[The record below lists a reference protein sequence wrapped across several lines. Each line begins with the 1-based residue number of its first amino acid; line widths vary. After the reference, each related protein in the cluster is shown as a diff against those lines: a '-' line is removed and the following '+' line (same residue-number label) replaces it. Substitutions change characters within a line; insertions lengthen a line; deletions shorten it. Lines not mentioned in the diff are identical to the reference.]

1 MTPSLL
7 ITVVID
13 GNAYTTTVDTLS
25 HGIHH
30 LTDGTGEG
38 RGHAVASVSC
48 GEEGVF
54 LRPMGGASLAD
65 EAGEGLERAPLG
77 GTDAQAFALEGG
89 RAADGATVF
98 VRTAD
103 AGLADY
109 HKVGLVHD
117 GSVVIGRDASCDLAY
132 DMRWVSARHAELR
145 LEGESLSVRDLGSA
159 NGTFVNG
166 CALAPDA
173 PVALEPGDVVQVMD
187 LTVLAGRRLLLLN
200 APRGLTERLG
210 SAAVHIDHDELV
222 ARAPE
227 ATPDDQLPGPRP
239 FWPAPRLM
247 RTVHRKAY
255 NVEEPPPAKEPDDTP
270 AIVKM
275 GPSFLMAMSSIFMGA
290 SAVSRIAG
298 GADVLSCAPSV
309 AMCVAMLGGMMVWPQ
324 ITRRYERRKAARD
337 EERRRSAYSDYLASR
352 EMEFR
357 RERDEQASILAENR
371 VSAAECLRR
380 AEALDPRLMSRS
392 PLEADFMQLRVGTGT
407 LPLEADFRWP
417 ERRFTM
423 DKDDLLDL
431 ARGLSERPPA
441 LEGAPIALDLLS
453 SWVTGLVGERGQR
466 WGLVRALVAQV
477 ATLYSPRD
485 VKVAAV
491 APAGERREWQFLSA
505 LPHTLAD
512 DGRTRLVASDEASM
526 RELSGYLAR
535 ELGGRSGDAAKRQ
548 VADYGTYYLV
558 LCADRELADS
568 SDALARL
575 MGLQGN
581 RGFSLLF
588 TADAVDGLPRECR
601 RVLELGGSGASRLY
615 DRADVA
621 GSEQPFEADPP
632 VGAVGMAR
640 LASRLSR
647 LDLGGDE
654 EAFELPAS
662 LGFLETFQAGLVADL
677 DVEGNWA
684 RADSS
689 RSLAA
694 PIGLDSR
701 GALATLDPQEAFD
714 GPHGL
719 VAGTTGSGKSE
730 LLITWIL
737 STATHFPPE
746 QAAFVLID
754 YKGGGLADAFSRG
767 GLRLPH
773 LAGTVTNLDGAEVA
787 RSLASLRAELV
798 RRQAMLAEAKRLTGD
813 ATMDVSGYQRH
824 WAAGELAEPMP
835 HLFVVADEF
844 AELKAQ
850 EPEFMDGLVSAAR
863 IGRSLGVHL
872 VLATQKPTGVVSDQI
887 QANSRFRVCLRVADA
902 ADSREMIRRPDAAAL
917 EGPGRFILLVGYD
930 ERLVLGQAAWAGG
943 PCAAGSGP
951 ARDLSVELCDA
962 CGAQLASAR
971 PAAGAPAA
979 GTELDAVL
987 AEVRRAAGGRGARRL
1002 WLPPLQAHPTVA
1014 ALRARYPEAR
1024 AGDGPWELDPVVGE
1038 LDDPA
1043 RQEKRPLALPL
1054 SREGNAVVYGAVGSG
1069 AEGVLQ
1075 AALWDLLLDHGADEL
1090 NVYAVDLGSG
1100 TLAAF
1105 RGAPQVG
1112 GVVIGGDE
1120 EGVRRLLDM
1129 LVSAISRRREVLSP
1143 YGGSLRRFH
1152 AAGDS
1157 MASVLLVVDNLA
1169 AFWELFPQEEARLVQ
1184 VSRDGPAVGVH
1195 LLALAPTAV
1204 SVRFR
1209 LKSNV
1214 RLSIASELPGLDEY
1228 VAVFGSLHGMRIPKG
1243 RGRGLARVGD
1253 DLLVYQSA
1261 DVVDEGGSPYEACA
1275 ELSSGLAKDADGA
1288 EAPAIPSLP
1297 EVIAL
1302 SELMAGAG
1310 ATRVPYGV
1318 HVDDLSVASFEPRDG
1333 RVKRIL
1339 YQRTVQC
1346 RGFLSS
1352 WLDALD
1358 ANGQSVTLV
1367 DAGGIVSVM
1376 DDENTE
1382 APEAKDAEALGTIL
1396 EELAVAD
1403 IPTSFLR
1410 LLVVTG
1416 FAGLLS
1422 RLGPSRSRDVT
1433 EAVRRLSSAGSLLV
1447 VLVDTAD
1454 SAGSYVREPWF
1465 REQSSVREALWVG
1478 DGVASQ
1484 GSLTLSYSSKL
1495 EPKVGDGMGY
1505 SVEGGVP
1512 RLARLVGVP

>member
-1 MTPSLL
+1 MTSSLL

-13 GNAYTTTVDTLS
+13 GNAYVTTVGTLS
-25 HGIHH
+25 RGIRH

-38 RGHAVASVSC
+38 RSHAVASVSC

-65 EAGEGLERAPLG
+65 ETGEELERATLT
-77 GTDAQAFALEGG
+77 GTGTQAFTLEGG
-89 RAADGATVF
+89 RAAGGASVF
-98 VRTAD
+98 VRSATV
-103 AGLADY
+103 GLADY
-109 HKVGLVHD
+109 RKLALVRD
-117 GSVVIGRDASCDLAY
+117 GSVVIGRDASCELAY
-132 DMRWVSARHAELR
+132 DTRWVSARHAELK
-145 LEGESLSVRDLGSA
+145 LEGESLSVCDLGSA

-166 CALAPDA
+166 RALTPHVPAALA
-173 PVALEPGDVVQVMD
+173 PGDVVQVMD
-187 LTVLAGRRLLLLN
+187 LTILAGKRVLLMN
-200 APRGLTERLG
+200 APRGLAERLG
-210 SAAVHIDHDELV
+210 EAAVPIDHDELV

-227 ATPDDQLPGPRP
+227 ATPDDQLPDAHP

-255 NVEEPPPAKEPDDTP
+255 NVEEPPRAKEPDDTP

-290 SAVSRIAG
+290 NAVSRIAG
-298 GADVLSCAPSV
+298 GADALSTAPSI
-309 AMCVAMLGGMMVWPQ
+309 AMCVSMMGGMMIWPQ

-337 EERRRSAYSDYLASR
+337 EERRRSAYSDYLASL

-431 ARGLSERPPA
+431 ARSLSERPPV
-441 LEGAPIALDLLS
+441 LEGAPIALDLMS
-453 SWVTGLVGERGQR
+453 SWVTGLVGERGRR

-477 ATLYSPRD
+477 ATLYGFHD

-491 APAGERREWQFLSA
+491 VGQDEREEWEFLFA
-505 LPHTLAD
+505 LPHALAD
-512 DGRTRLVASDEASM
+512 GGHTRLIASDEASM

-535 ELGGRSGDAAKRQ
+535 ELGSRSGDAAKRQ

-558 LCADRELADS
+558 LCANRELVDP

-575 MGLQGN
+575 MDLQGN

-588 TADAVDGLPRECR
+588 MADAVDELPRECL
-601 RVLELGGSGASRLY
+601 RVLELGSGEGEGSRLY

-632 VGAVGMAR
+632 VAAVGMAR

-654 EAFELPAS
+654 AAFELPAS
-662 LGFLETFQAGLVADL
+662 LGFLETFRAGSVADL
-677 DVEGNWA
+677 DVEGLWA
-684 RADSS
+684 QADSS

-701 GALATLDPQEAFD
+701 GALAVLDPQEAFD

-730 LLITWIL
+730 LLVTWIL
-737 STATHFPPE
+737 STAMHFPPE

-754 YKGGGLADAFSRG
+754 YKGGGLADAFSRE

-798 RRQAMLAEAKRLTGD
+798 RRQALLAGAKRTTGD
-813 ATMDVSGYQRH
+813 ATMDVSSYQRH
-824 WAAGELAEPMP
+824 FAAGELSEPMP

-902 ADSREMIRRPDAAAL
+902 ADSREVIRRPDAAAL
-917 EGPGRFILLVGYD
+917 EGPGRFLLLVGYD
-930 ERLVLGQAAWAGG
+930 ERYVLGQAAWAGA
-943 PCAAGSGP
+943 PCAPGGGAAPS
-951 ARDLSVELCDA
+951 RDLSVELCDA

-971 PAAGAPAA
+971 PGARGPAA

-987 AEVRRAAGGRGARRL
+987 AEVCRAAGGRASRRL
-1002 WLPPLQAHPTVA
+1002 WLPPLEAHPTVA
-1014 ALRARYPEAR
+1014 ALRARYPDAR
-1024 AGDGPWELDPVVGE
+1024 AGHAPWELDPVVGE

-1043 RQEKRPLALPL
+1043 RQGKRPLTLPL

-1069 AEGVLQ
+1069 KSAIAASVLYGIVTEKGPGDVV
-1075 AALWDLLLDHGADEL
+1075 A
-1090 NVYAVDLGSG
+1090 YAIDMGSG
-1100 TLAAF
+1100 SLLSF
-1105 RGAPQVG
+1105 DGAPQVA
-1112 GVVIGGDE
+1112 GVATQGDPARAQDILK
-1120 EGVRRLLDM
+1120 VL
-1129 LVSAISRRREVLSP
+1129 AREV
-1143 YGGSLRRFH
+1143 GDRRAAFEGRAGSVSSFNAIPGEGRLPT
-1152 AAGDS
+1152 
-1157 MASVLLVVDNLA
+1157 VLVVLNNVA
-1169 AFWELFPQEEARLVQ
+1169 AIVESVPGAEEALAVLM
-1184 VSRDGPAVGVH
+1184 RDGPRYGIVFLLLAGSPREVRFRIASSCPQELALELADASDYTTVLGSMRGIAVPHGLGRGLVGTPDGPLHFQAAFPDRDGENPMEVARDASIAASARWGGRRAARVPELPAVMRAEDCEGFQEADGLCLGVH
-1195 LLALAPTAV
+1195 LDD
-1204 SVRFR
+1204 FR
-1209 LKSNV
+1209 PLTLRSGAGQAMLVAAAQGFNV
-1214 RLSIASELPGLDEY
+1214 LPFLRESARCARR
-1228 VAVFGSLHGMRIPKG
+1228 VGMRV
-1243 RGRGLARVGD
+1243 GLLDPSG
-1253 DLLVYQSA
+1253 LLQDAPGWVDRLGA
-1261 DVVDEGGSPYEACA
+1261 GDVVGYAA
-1275 ELSSGLAKDADGA
+1275 
-1288 EAPAIPSLP
+1288 
-1297 EVIAL
+1297 
-1302 SELMAGAG
+1302 AGADCMVL
-1310 ATRVPYGV
+1310 VP
-1318 HVDDLSVASFEPRDG
+1318 
-1333 RVKRIL
+1333 
-1339 YQRTVQC
+1339 
-1346 RGFLSS
+1346 
-1352 WLDALD
+1352 DA
-1358 ANGQSVTLV
+1358 
-1367 DAGGIVSVM
+1367 
-1376 DDENTE
+1376 
-1382 APEAKDAEALGTIL
+1382 
-1396 EELAVAD
+1396 
-1403 IPTSFLR
+1403 R
-1410 LLVVTG
+1410 
-1416 FAGLLS
+1416 
-1422 RLGPSRSRDVT
+1422 
-1433 EAVRRLSSAGSLLV
+1433 GSLLGPAFPPAARD
-1447 VLVDTAD
+1447 VL
-1454 SAGSYVREPWF
+1454 SGGGAGSRATTLLGAAASDLAKLVAVPWGQ
-1465 REQSSVREALWVG
+1465 RLLLRGRWAWIGEGIGTQYSVRISNSLAELKTPLEEG
-1478 DGVASQ
+1478 DGWVVWK
-1484 GSLTLSYSSKL
+1484 G
-1495 EPKVGDGMGY
+1495 
-1505 SVEGGVP
+1505 
-1512 RLARLVGVP
+1512 RARMARFPVSPDSD

>member
-1 MTPSLL
+1 MTSSLL

-13 GNAYTTTVDTLS
+13 GNAYVTTVGTLS
-25 HGIHH
+25 RGIRH

-38 RGHAVASVSC
+38 RSHAVASVSC

-65 EAGEGLERAPLG
+65 EAGEELERAALT
-77 GTDAQAFALEGG
+77 GTGTQAFTLEGG
-89 RAADGATVF
+89 RAVGGASVF
-98 VRTAD
+98 VRSATV
-103 AGLADY
+103 GVADY
-109 HKVGLVHD
+109 RKLALVRD
-117 GSVVIGRDASCDLAY
+117 GSVVIGRDASCELAY
-132 DMRWVSARHAELR
+132 DTRWVSARHAELK
-145 LEGESLSVRDLGSA
+145 LEGESLSVCDLGSA

-166 CALAPDA
+166 RALTPHVPAALA
-173 PVALEPGDVVQVMD
+173 PGDVVQVMD
-187 LTVLAGRRLLLLN
+187 LTILAGKRVLLMN
-200 APRGLTERLG
+200 APRGLAERLG
-210 SAAVHIDHDELV
+210 EAAVPIDHDELV

-227 ATPDDQLPGPRP
+227 ATPDDQLPDAHP

-255 NVEEPPPAKEPDDTP
+255 NVEEPPRAKEPDDTP

-290 SAVSRIAG
+290 NAVSRIAG
-298 GADVLSCAPSV
+298 GADALSTAPSI
-309 AMCVAMLGGMMVWPQ
+309 AMCVSMMGGMMIWPQ

-337 EERRRSAYSDYLASR
+337 EERRRSAYSDYLASL

-431 ARGLSERPPA
+431 ARSLSERPPV
-441 LEGAPIALDLLS
+441 LEGAPIALDLMS
-453 SWVTGLVGERGQR
+453 SWVTGLVGERGRR

-477 ATLYSPRD
+477 ATLYGFHD

-491 APAGERREWQFLSA
+491 VGQDEREEWEFLFA
-505 LPHTLAD
+505 LPHALAD
-512 DGRTRLVASDEASM
+512 GGHTRLIASDEASM

-535 ELGGRSGDAAKRQ
+535 ELGSRSGDAAKRQ

-558 LCADRELADS
+558 LCANRELVDP

-575 MGLQGN
+575 MDLQGN

-588 TADAVDGLPRECR
+588 MADAVDELPRECL
-601 RVLELGGSGASRLY
+601 RVLELGSGEGEGSRLY

-632 VGAVGMAR
+632 VAAVGMAR

-654 EAFELPAS
+654 AAFELPAS
-662 LGFLETFQAGLVADL
+662 LGFLETFRAGSVADL
-677 DVEGNWA
+677 DVEGLWA
-684 RADSS
+684 QADSS

-701 GALATLDPQEAFD
+701 GALAVLDPQEAFD

-730 LLITWIL
+730 LLVTWIL
-737 STATHFPPE
+737 STAMHFPPE

-754 YKGGGLADAFSRG
+754 YKGGGLADAFSRE

-798 RRQAMLAEAKRLTGD
+798 RRQALLAGAKRTTGD
-813 ATMDVSGYQRH
+813 ATMDVSSYQRH
-824 WAAGELAEPMP
+824 FAAGELSEPMP

-902 ADSREMIRRPDAAAL
+902 ADSREVIRRPDAAAL
-917 EGPGRFILLVGYD
+917 EGPGRFLLLVGYD
-930 ERLVLGQAAWAGG
+930 ERYVLGQAAWAGA
-943 PCAAGSGP
+943 PCAPGGGAAPS
-951 ARDLSVELCDA
+951 RDLSVELCDA

-971 PAAGAPAA
+971 PGARGPAA

-987 AEVRRAAGGRGARRL
+987 AEVCRAAGGRASRRL
-1002 WLPPLQAHPTVA
+1002 WLPPLEAHPTVA
-1014 ALRARYPEAR
+1014 ALRARYPDAR
-1024 AGDGPWELDPVVGE
+1024 AGHAPWELDPVVGE

-1043 RQEKRPLALPL
+1043 RQGKRPLTLPL

-1069 AEGVLQ
+1069 AEDVAA
-1075 AALWDLLLDHGADEL
+1075 AALWDAMSKSPSGEVA
-1090 NVYAVDLGSG
+1090 YAVDGGAG
-1100 TLAAF
+1100 TLLSF
-1105 RGAPQVG
+1105 DGAPQVPS
-1112 GVVIGGDE
+1112 VVRATDTEMASNLMKVLGRE
-1120 EGVRRLLDM
+1120 
-1129 LVSAISRRREVLSP
+1129 VSERRRAFGERYADLDAFNERAAEPDRLPSVLVVVNGVAELLEASPAVEEPLGALMRVGPRYGMHFLLVASARRDVHLRLRASASLELVLSLADGDD
-1143 YGGSLRRFH
+1143 YTAILGAGRRF
-1152 AAGDS
+1152 
-1157 MASVLLVVDNLA
+1157 
-1169 AFWELFPQEEARLVQ
+1169 
-1184 VSRDGPAVGVH
+1184 
-1195 LLALAPTAV
+1195 
-1204 SVRFR
+1204 
-1209 LKSNV
+1209 
-1214 RLSIASELPGLDEY
+1214 PG
-1228 VAVFGSLHGMRIPKG
+1228 
-1243 RGRGLARVGD
+1243 
-1253 DLLVYQSA
+1253 
-1261 DVVDEGGSPYEACA
+1261 
-1275 ELSSGLAKDADGA
+1275 
-1288 EAPAIPSLP
+1288 
-1297 EVIAL
+1297 
-1302 SELMAGAG
+1302 GAG
-1310 ATRVPYGV
+1310 A
-1318 HVDDLSVASFEPRDG
+1318 
-1333 RVKRIL
+1333 
-1339 YQRTVQC
+1339 
-1346 RGFLSS
+1346 
-1352 WLDALD
+1352 
-1358 ANGQSVTLV
+1358 
-1367 DAGGIVSVM
+1367 VS
-1376 DDENTE
+1376 
-1382 APEAKDAEALGTIL
+1382 
-1396 EELAVAD
+1396 
-1403 IPTSFLR
+1403 
-1410 LLVVTG
+1410 
-1416 FAGLLS
+1416 
-1422 RLGPSRSRDVT
+1422 
-1433 EAVRRLSSAGSLLV
+1433 
-1447 VLVDTAD
+1447 
-1454 SAGSYVREPWF
+1454 
-1465 REQSSVREALWVG
+1465 
-1478 DGVASQ
+1478 
-1484 GSLTLSYSSKL
+1484 
-1495 EPKVGDGMGY
+1495 
-1505 SVEGGVP
+1505 
-1512 RLARLVGVP
+1512 